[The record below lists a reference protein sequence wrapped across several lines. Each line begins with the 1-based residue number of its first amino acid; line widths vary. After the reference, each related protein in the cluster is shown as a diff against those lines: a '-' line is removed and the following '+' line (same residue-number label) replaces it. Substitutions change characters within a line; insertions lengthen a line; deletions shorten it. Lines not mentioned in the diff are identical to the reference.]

1 MNPLEFFK
9 RLNEQVLRSP
19 DMVVLYSEEH
29 SVKWES
35 LLDEIQQRAMWLE
48 KKRIKRLGLL
58 ADNSVNWILWDLA
71 GLLTQTVLVPIPGFF
86 SVQQKKN
93 ILDHAV
99 LDYVLSD
106 QREFADDLSLN
117 VQSGTPVGTGI
128 STCYFWVFQLNI
140 ETTSIPY
147 VHEETAKITFTSGST
162 GEPKGVMLSAGQQLK
177 VADSLAISLDNM
189 QVKKHDCIL
198 PLATLLEN
206 IAGVYAPLLIGA
218 TVHVSAMSEVGF
230 KGASELDVPQFV
242 RGLHQRSGESLI
254 LLPQLLLAL
263 VSCIESGTPVPAALK
278 YIAVGGA
285 RVSEALLQ
293 RAENLGLPVYQGYG
307 LSENSSVSTLNTPE
321 SNRRGSVGRALPHN
335 QIRICSLGEVQ
346 IKGNQMLGYLGC
358 KENTNDWLSTGD
370 IGYLDSE
377 GFLFI
382 EGRKKNVFITSFGR
396 NVNPEWVE
404 SELASSY
411 EIAQSIVFGEAQ
423 AFNLAIIFPRFPHCK
438 DQQIQ
443 EAVDRVNTCLPDY
456 ARVKTWLRADTPFTF
471 ENGLATSNGRPK
483 RQNILNFFRAQT
495 SALYEQTKQMQE
507 H

>member
-1 MNPLEFFK
+1 M
-9 RLNEQVLRSP
+9 
-19 DMVVLYSEEH
+19 
-29 SVKWES
+29 
-35 LLDEIQQRAMWLE
+35 A
-48 KKRIKRLGLL
+48 
-58 ADNSVNWILWDLA
+58 
-71 GLLTQTVLVPIPGFF
+71 
-86 SVQQKKN
+86 
-93 ILDHAV
+93 
-99 LDYVLSD
+99 
-106 QREFADDLSLN
+106 
-117 VQSGTPVGTGI
+117 PVGL
-128 STCYFWVFQLNI
+128 V
-140 ETTSIPY
+140 
-147 VHEETAKITFTSGST
+147 
-162 GEPKGVMLSAGQQLK
+162 
-177 VADSLAISLDNM
+177 
-189 QVKKHDCIL
+189 
-198 PLATLLEN
+198 
-206 IAGVYAPLLIGA
+206 
-218 TVHVSAMSEVGF
+218 
-230 KGASELDVPQFV
+230 
-242 RGLHQRSGESLI
+242 
-254 LLPQLLLAL
+254 

-495 SALYEQTKQMQE
+495 RALYEQTKQMQE